1 MNEYKHDVGYIHK
14 HSLQLEE
21 YDSMTERVE
30 TFIDKIHYCIYSA
43 IDAID
48 GTDIQKQE
56 NELLSALTS
65 MINVLNLNNDI
76 LLVNV
81 ISEISISV

>member
-30 TFIDKIHYCIYSA
+30 TFIDKIHYCI
-43 IDAID
+43 
-48 GTDIQKQE
+48 QQLMRLM
-56 NELLSALTS
+56 ELIFKNKKTNCSQR
-65 MINVLNLNNDI
+65 
-76 LLVNV
+76 
-81 ISEISISV
+81 

>member
-48 GTDIQKQE
+48 GTEISKTRKRTA
-56 NELLSALTS
+56 LSANFDDKRFELK
-65 MINVLNLNNDI
+65 
-76 LLVNV
+76 
-81 ISEISISV
+81 